1 MGKKKTVV
9 VGEKTEE
16 KETSKEMPVN
26 EVLEASTEKKGGGV
40 KRQPKKRSS
49 KYSSARGKV
58 DRARLYSLDEAVK
71 LVRETSYSKFDGS
84 IELHMVVKKD
94 KLTVTTKLPF
104 STGKSKKIEL
114 ASEATIKKL
123 QAGKVD
129 FDVLL
134 ARAEMMPKLVPFAK
148 ILGPKGMM
156 PNPKNGTL
164 IKSEDDAKKFS
175 ADSVTVK
182 TEKSQPVVHVVIGK
196 VSQAAKEL
204 EENAK
209 AVFSVIGEKQV
220 LKASLSASMGP
231 GVKVKVF

>member
-1 MGKKKTVV
+1 
-9 VGEKTEE
+9 
-16 KETSKEMPVN
+16 
-26 EVLEASTEKKGGGV
+26 
-40 KRQPKKRSS
+40 
-49 KYSSARGKV
+49 
-58 DRARLYSLDEAVK
+58 
-71 LVRETSYSKFDGS
+71 
-84 IELHMVVKKD
+84 
-94 KLTVTTKLPF
+94 LPF

>member
-9 VGEKTEE
+9 VGESTGE
-16 KETSKEMPVN
+16 KETLKEVHAG
-26 EVLEASTEKKGGGV
+26 ETVEANVEKKGGE

-49 KYSSARGKV
+49 KYTSARVKV
-58 DRARLYSLDEAVK
+58 DRAKFYSLDEAVK
-71 LVRETSYSKFDGS
+71 LAQETSYSKFDGS
-84 IELHMVVKKD
+84 IEMHMVIRKS
-94 KLTVTTKLPF
+94 KLLVTTKLPF
-104 STGKSKKIEL
+104 STGKSKRIEV

-134 ARAEMMPKLVPFAK
+134 AKAEMMPKLVPFAK

-196 VSQAAKEL
+196 VSQKA
-204 EENAK
+204 EEIVKNAE
-209 AVFSVIGEKQV
+209 AVFSVIGPKQV
-220 LKASLSASMGP
+220 IKASFSASMGP
-231 GVKVKVF
+231 GVKVKII